1 MKKRLP
7 AVIIIVLLMMSSAGA
22 QHIKHD
28 RLFKVDPASGLFKE
42 FRVAVE
48 NRWKKSD
55 FFWYVAP
62 FGFRQTNLKDPDQP
76 QKTVGFGVRGGL
88 RKYFFT
94 KFSPQGFYVHG
105 GFGLRHLWF
114 RTYGADLSLDQKTII
129 YLAGLHAT
137 AGYQRL
143 YGPRKVKPRAFPN
156 FAYGAMIGLEWYQ
169 QIGNDPIA
177 DLRQNN
183 WYQISSGTFGFLNG
197 FRLYL
202 GVELGFAFKQK
213 RLHW

>member
-1 MKKRLP
+1 MIKKFP
-7 AVIIIVLLMMSSAGA
+7 ALLIFLALTFSQAGA

-48 NRWKKSD
+48 NRWRDSD
-55 FFWYVAP
+55 FFWYIAP
-62 FGFRQTNLKDPDQP
+62 FGYRQTSLRDPEQP
-76 QKTVGFGVRGGL
+76 QKTVGFGLRSGL

-94 KFSPQGFYVHG
+94 KLSPEGFYLHG

-114 RTYGADLSLDQKTII
+114 RTYGEDLSLDQKTVI
-129 YLAGLHAT
+129 YMAGLNAMI
-137 AGYQRL
+137 GYQRL

-156 FAYGAMIGLEWYQ
+156 FAYGAMLGLEWYQ
-169 QIGNDPIA
+169 PIGSDEVA

-183 WYQISSGTFGFLNG
+183 WYQLSSGLGFLNG
-197 FRLYL
+197 FRLYF
-202 GVELGFAFKQK
+202 GIELGFAFKQK